1 MNIGMLLVKHMMVT
15 NVITA
20 SPSMTVKE
28 TIEMLYEK
36 HIGCVVSIDDDKKC
50 IGIFTERDAIRL
62 VAKNVQL
69 DQPLDN
75 VIRNICYVWDL
86 GCNVELFPFTPIPG
100 TGIFAELPPEL
111 RDRPLSALHPTLF
124 PCVQDEHDADVYYG
138 LMPLNSMN
146 GAGIV
151 QSERFT
157 EYVEDPAVVEMLAR

>member
-1 MNIGMLLVKHMMVT
+1 MGFSLLIINAEELLKEVNISMLLIKHMMVT

-75 VIRNICYVWDL
+75 VMIKNVVTIQEDSSINEARRVIRAHRIRHLPVVNQKGRLVGLLSVRDL
-86 GCNVELFPFTPIPG
+86 LDQFFG
-100 TGIFAELPPEL
+100 
-111 RDRPLSALHPTLF
+111 
-124 PCVQDEHDADVYYG
+124 
-138 LMPLNSMN
+138 LNSQN
-146 GAGIV
+146 C
-151 QSERFT
+151 
-157 EYVEDPAVVEMLAR
+157 